1 MNPPCGIELVL
12 QRMASTKCWRCLS
25 QTSPLAATPFAPV
38 KTPALIYSSLGT
50 ASFST
55 TAGLCAQVPP
65 RKNAPG
71 RQVGPPIRGKKSG
84 VTIKKKAPVA
94 KGRPP
99 AVGERKAIR
108 KRIVLSNTNALEVPD
123 MQELS
128 AATMLDMRLRGQ
140 VVAIPGAVVDQLR
153 AVEAFKVTQG
163 WSMFRRPGVLMRRE
177 SVEMGK
183 LIERFSSEDRGSAGR
198 RVMTGERGNGK
209 SMLLLQAMAMAFV
222 KGWIVISIPEGTIVP
237 RSIAFAISDNIF

>member
-1 MNPPCGIELVL
+1 M
-12 QRMASTKCWRCLS
+12 
-25 QTSPLAATPFAPV
+25 
-38 KTPALIYSSLGT
+38 
-50 ASFST
+50 
-55 TAGLCAQVPP
+55 
-65 RKNAPG
+65 
-71 RQVGPPIRGKKSG
+71 
-84 VTIKKKAPVA
+84 A

-123 MQELS
+123 MQELG
-128 AATMLDMRLRGQ
+128 AETMFDMRLRGQ
-140 VVAIPGAVVDQLR
+140 VVGIPGHVVDQLR

-183 LIERFSSEDRGSAGR
+183 LMERLSSEYLGSTER
-198 RVMTGERGNGK
+198 RVLTGERGNGK

-222 KGWIVISIPEGTIVP
+222 KGWVVISIPEGTEIH
-237 RSIAFAISDNIF
+237 

>member
-1 MNPPCGIELVL
+1 
-12 QRMASTKCWRCLS
+12 
-25 QTSPLAATPFAPV
+25 
-38 KTPALIYSSLGT
+38 
-50 ASFST
+50 
-55 TAGLCAQVPP
+55 
-65 RKNAPG
+65 
-71 RQVGPPIRGKKSG
+71 
-84 VTIKKKAPVA
+84 
-94 KGRPP
+94 
-99 AVGERKAIR
+99 
-108 KRIVLSNTNALEVPD
+108 

>member
-1 MNPPCGIELVL
+1 
-12 QRMASTKCWRCLS
+12 MASTKCWRCLS
-25 QTSPLAATPFAPV
+25 KTSPLAATPFYLV
-38 KTPALIYSSLGT
+38 KTPTSIFNSPGA

-55 TAGLCAQVPP
+55 TAGRFAQGPP

-71 RQVGPPIRGKKSG
+71 RPTGPPIRGKKTG
-84 VTIKKKAPVA
+84 VQIKKKAPVA

-123 MQELS
+123 MQELG
-128 AATMLDMRLRGQ
+128 AETMFDMRLRGQ
-140 VVAIPGAVVDQLR
+140 VVGIPGHVVDQLR

-183 LIERFSSEDRGSAGR
+183 LMERLSSEYLGSTER
-198 RVMTGERGNGK
+198 RVLTGERGNGK

-222 KGWIVISIPEGTIVP
+222 KGWVVISIPEGTEIH
-237 RSIAFAISDNIF
+237 